1 MSGELYEL
9 RDSDLYF
16 SLAESRDLL
25 ANFGVRVGADD
36 LAVLHQR
43 SEGWAA
49 ALQMAALTLRRP
61 GDPVRVAR
69 ALDVGS
75 DAIADYFISEVL
87 EQQPPEVAQFMLDTS
102 VFGELTA
109 DACAAVTARQDA
121 ALLLRSI
128 DTANL
133 FMVAL
138 DDERTSFRYHHLVRQ
153 VLRAELRARDRGR
166 EQALQLRAAEWRAS
180 TGDMRAARHFLAA
193 QQVDRALALIQDR
206 VVPDFLHDPALPPAL
221 DLSMVDPS
229 LLAEAPGRLLALAA
243 DLLTCGDTTC
253 HVTRLTPICGAAC
266 RPPRM
271 GDDTPRLLEQ
281 T

>member
-1 MSGELYEL
+1 MT
-9 RDSDLYF
+9 
-16 SLAESRDLL
+16 SRS
-25 ANFGVRVGADD
+25 FI
-36 LAVLHQR
+36 
-43 SEGWAA
+43 SEARGWAA

-253 HVTRLTPICGAAC
+253 HVTR
-266 RPPRM
+266 
-271 GDDTPRLLEQ
+271 
-281 T
+281 